1 VKKLLFL
8 AALAAAP
15 AARCADAVEIGG
27 VKYECRDGM
36 CMPVGEAPFGM
47 DLPSPAEDAG
57 AQPAR
62 MLSGYVGPDEFVA
75 FLEGRDSI
83 WMAVLEGR
91 VPFWM
96 AVRKEGLIS
105 FWTAVLNAL
114 ARGFFSFWVA
124 ILIALVG
131 GFFLNLTPCVLP
143 LAPVTLMVI
152 GRSAARGIMFA
163 LGLSLAYGLLGVLS
177 ALFGSAFGALQGS
190 PWFSLAV
197 AVLFVALGAASLG
210 LFSIDLSRWRS
221 SAAAAASGM
230 APMAYSFF
238 MGVVCAAL
246 AGACVAPVVF
256 SALAYSAALSASGC
270 VIEAVA
276 LPFALGLGMAAPWP
290 FAAAGLKVFPKPGKW
305 MRVVNFAFAAV
316 VLALAAKYAYLA
328 WRGFA
333 GAKGGGDVAFA
344 AVFKSPE
351 EFSLDGLKR
360 PVLVDCRASWCGN
373 CAAMERTTLR
383 DPAVKEALSRF
394 TFVAIDAEDI
404 SALKRQKGF
413 AAVVGLPAYLVF
425 E

>member
-8 AALAAAP
+8 AALAAA
-15 AARCADAVEIGG
+15 ALSARCADVVEIGG

-36 CMPVGEAPFGM
+36 CMPVGDAPLGLDM
-47 DLPSPAEDAG
+47 PATADDA
-57 AQPAR
+57 ADKPAR

-75 FLEGRDSI
+75 FLEGRS
-83 WMAVLEGR
+83 AS
-91 VPFWM
+91 
-96 AVRKEGLIS
+96 VRFDGVS
-105 FWTAVLNAL
+105 FWTAVLIAL
-114 ARGFFSFWVA
+114 A
-124 ILIALVG
+124 G

-152 GRSAARGIMFA
+152 GRSAARGAMFA

-177 ALFGSAFGALQGS
+177 ALFGSAFGALQSS

-197 AVLFVALGAASLG
+197 AGLFAALGAASLG
-210 LFSIDLSRWRS
+210 LFGIDLSRRRN

-238 MGVVCAAL
+238 MGVVCAVL
-246 AGACVAPVVF
+246 SGACVAPVVAA
-256 SALAYSAALSASGC
+256 ALAHSAALSASGR

-328 WRGFA
+328 WRGFV
-333 GAKGGGDVAFA
+333 GAKGGGDIAFD

-413 AAVVGLPAYLVF
+413 SGVVGLPAYLVF